1 MPCKLFFFFFFK
13 FQLVTSASNN
23 YFLSLDLD
31 TVRVLNSE
39 KKQEQKVELV
49 QNQQTLNKSC
59 INSEKK
65 QEQKVELVQNQQT
78 LNKSCIN
85 DVSQCLYCR
94 YDRQLSDCFIL
105 EVIAR
110 GSVSYC
116 CILTCESQFSVC
128 QQLLVS
134 QACSMLY
141 IRDCNLAFANQS

>member
-1 MPCKLFFFFFFK
+1 MPCKLFFFFFFFK

-65 QEQKVELVQNQQT
+65 QT
-78 LNKSCIN
+78 LNKSYIN

-105 EVIAR
+105 LVIAR

-141 IRDCNLAFANQS
+141 IRDCNLVFAN